1 MANKTSHVFIRIIF
15 FLQYGF
21 EVIPTPESVHKK
33 LSDAVEK
40 AVENWDNIRSEGY
53 YFLLFFYQ
61 NLLFS
66 FSNREYFSYLS
77 NAPI

>member
-1 MANKTSHVFIRIIF
+1 MANKTSHVYIRIIF

-53 YFLLFFYQ
+53 FFLLFF
-61 NLLFS
+61 
-66 FSNREYFSYLS
+66 RAYLS
-77 NAPI
+77 KSAFFIF